1 MKLFVDLKKREFVKS
16 AASNVALERL
26 VLKRRDLVPLEYVF
40 VENGKPVATPAGTA
54 ITCALK
60 QNFNDANF
68 IALASGEPPFLNL
81 NTVPIEASFS
91 SGKSS
96 LAVLIELRWTL
107 PGEATRTATLKA
119 ELQNSVILGTE
130 GSPEAMP
137 DLKATRSEAEA
148 GVNNEKWMTPL
159 RTMQAIQLAETRLTG
174 LTVALA

>member
-1 MKLFVDLKKREFVKS
+1 ML
-16 AASNVALERL
+16 A
-26 VLKRRDLVPLEYVF
+26 VL
-40 VENGKPVATPAGTA
+40 
-54 ITCALK
+54 
-60 QNFNDANF
+60 
-68 IALASGEPPFLNL
+68 
-81 NTVPIEASFS
+81 
-91 SGKSS
+91 SS

-137 DLKATRSEAEA
+137 DLKASRSEAEA

-159 RTMQAIQLAETRLTG
+159 RTAQAIQLAETRLTG